1 MHRFLPGAGLLI
13 ERTGVPAVPVFIGGS
28 YAAWPP
34 GQSLPRLH
42 PLLIRFGPPLAF
54 EQKDAGE
61 QSGGSERHRQIADQ
75 LHDAV
80 AALAKETPPAR
91 P

>member
-13 ERTGVPAVPVFIGGS
+13 ERTGVPAVPVYIGGS

-34 GQSLPRLH
+34 GQTLPRLR
-42 PLLIRFGPPLAF
+42 PLLIRFGPPLTF
-54 EQKDAGE
+54 EHAGAGAK
-61 QSGGSERHRQIADQ
+61 GGGAERHREIADQ

-80 AALAKETPPAR
+80 AALAAQAPA
-91 P
+91 PKA